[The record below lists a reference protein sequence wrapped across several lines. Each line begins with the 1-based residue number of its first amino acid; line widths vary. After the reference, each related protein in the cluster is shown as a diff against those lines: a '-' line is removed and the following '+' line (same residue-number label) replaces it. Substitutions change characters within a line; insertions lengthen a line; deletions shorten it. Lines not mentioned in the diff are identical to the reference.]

1 MSVRRLVPK
10 HLRLK
15 KLRTKRVFPAP
26 QVIFNSNSIDFDG
39 DFKFGAADLRALS
52 KRHFTERISLGD
64 GHCFF
69 RCVHR
74 FLRMAKL
81 YTAQEL
87 EHFKRVRD
95 RLDGTAG
102 SFPEICYLRRVSQ
115 KFCSKIHI
123 KKYGRDQPPSE
134 DAMDY
139 AAESQA
145 YGLQQARLL
154 EGTGGRGY
162 ADSPDY
168 EACATV
174 FNIVLCILQIDGK
187 WQVFPDDCLEN
198 GFGDLPIMFAYN
210 SGAIHFN
217 SLFPNMEEVVKRKT
231 EIEGIARRMAIC
243 KPTPHQACHIATYF
257 FGRWSNPM
265 TLDKDC
271 SYIMNIFKV
280 DLDTAIEMIYVRRMD
295 LRYNT
300 VQKCIADERQMMTA
314 FSKEMFMKLLT
325 YGDLK
330 TNAGFKSASDLM
342 LYLAEKNLYLNRR
355 DSTQYTIDQVAKMY
369 LNGD

>member
-1 MSVRRLVPK
+1 MSVRRLVPRQ
-10 HLRLK
+10 LQVK
-15 KLRTKRVFPAP
+15 KLRTKRVFPTP
-26 QVIFNSNSIDFDG
+26 QIMFNSDSIDFDG
-39 DFKFGAADLRALS
+39 DLKFGGADLRALS
-52 KRHFTERISLGD
+52 KRHFTERVSLGD

-81 YTAQEL
+81 YTPQEL
-87 EHFKRVRD
+87 DHFKRVRE
-95 RLDGTAG
+95 RLDGNPG
-102 SFPEICYLRRVSQ
+102 SFPEICYLRRASQ

-139 AAESQA
+139 AATSQA

-168 EACATV
+168 EACAIV
-174 FNIVLCILQIDGK
+174 FKIVLCILQIDGK

-217 SLFPNMEEVVKRKT
+217 SLFPNIPELLKRKK
-231 EIEGIARRMAIC
+231 EIENIGCRMTLC
-243 KPTPHQACHIATYF
+243 KPTPSQACHIATYF
-257 FGRWSNPM
+257 FGKLTNPM
-265 TLDKDC
+265 TIDKDC

-280 DLDTAIEMIYVRRMD
+280 NLDTAIEMIYVRRMD

-300 VQKCIADERQMMTA
+300 VQKCIADERQMMIS
-314 FSKEMFMKLLT
+314 FSKEMFVKLLT

-330 TNAGFKSASDLM
+330 TKAGFKTAGDLM
-342 LYLAEKNLYLNRR
+342 LYLDEKNQYLTQR
-355 DSTQYTIDQVAKMY
+355 DKKQYTLDQVAEMY